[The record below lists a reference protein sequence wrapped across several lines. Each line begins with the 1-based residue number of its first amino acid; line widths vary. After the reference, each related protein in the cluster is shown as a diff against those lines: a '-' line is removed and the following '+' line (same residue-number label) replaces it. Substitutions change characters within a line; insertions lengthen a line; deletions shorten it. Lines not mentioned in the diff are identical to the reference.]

1 MIIFT
6 MAIDYVSFAYAAT
19 IAAGGMMGYMKA
31 GSTASLGAG
40 LAFGTVM
47 CYGAYQTSQN
57 PNNYFLSLG
66 ASSLLMGVMGNR
78 FLFQGAKFMPAGLVA
93 ALR

>member
-1 MIIFT
+1 
-6 MAIDYVSFAYAAT
+6 MAIDYISFAYAAT
-19 IAAGGMMGYMKA
+19 VAAGGIMGYVKA

-40 LAFGTVM
+40 LMFGTVM

-57 PNNYFLSLG
+57 PNNYYLSLG
-66 ASSLLMGVMGNR
+66 ASSVLMGVMGNR
-78 FLFQGAKFMPAGLVA
+78 FLFQNSKFMPAGLVA

>member
-1 MIIFT
+1 
-6 MAIDYVSFAYAAT
+6 MAIDYISFAYAAT
-19 IAAGGMMGYMKA
+19 IAAGGIMGYAKA

-40 LAFGTVM
+40 LMFGTVM

-57 PNNYFLSLG
+57 PNNYYLSLG

-78 FLFQGAKFMPAGLVA
+78 FLFQNAKFMPAGLVA
-93 ALR
+93 TLR